1 MSPFKFPCHHCGQ
14 RLAVFA
20 EQIGTTEP
28 CPSCGT
34 MVTVV
39 APEPAPTP
47 PPEAAAVPA
56 PVEEKAAPKPSV
68 IKISCRSCGQR
79 LSVYAEQIG
88 TTEPCPSCG
97 EMVTVIAPE
106 PAPAPAPEVAAAKAP
121 IDEKATSKAPEPEP
135 KPEPEKAL
143 AKPQPVPASAP
154 EAEKKSAA
162 DTQPIAEKKPVA
174 EEKPA
179 AEKKPADEKAARPA
193 KDAAPTSKKET
204 APPRPPPPATKRGER
219 APVSASPARS
229 TPKTPSERL
238 HRLIERLRVSR
249 YLTISFLL
257 HAFAGMTLGGVVL
270 YHVAPK
276 DPDFVAGSAG
286 LLVEESAPPLPP
298 EASPPGEAMQ
308 YQSTPQAPL
317 MSVPV
322 SVITTVQ
329 VTPTAPKIAP
339 VAPRGL
345 SDSMKGALAAM
356 DSRRSSPGVSS
367 GGSGTVGGSRWATIF
382 GKRIMA
388 ARLGVIL
395 DFSASAYPHLPGA
408 VEEIQRGFSDA
419 ILILYPGCGMVQ
431 FEGNS
436 DHEIR
441 KLSSISP
448 QEIEA
453 TRKDFDTTGA
463 QIWSAMKIS
472 ELAQMASRPTV
483 KDTLFVSWY
492 APKPASWAKLIGRTQ
507 VVFDDLMKR
516 KVDAIYWFS
525 DFADPVDP
533 RVVDHLAAELKT
545 RRIKLHLHNFGDT
558 AINPD
563 IKALAENSGGTVS
576 GSNGN
581 N

>member
-1 MSPFKFPCHHCGQ
+1 
-14 RLAVFA
+14 
-20 EQIGTTEP
+20 
-28 CPSCGT
+28 

-39 APEPAPTP
+39 APKPPPSP
-47 PPEAAAVPA
+47 PPEDAAAKT
-56 PVEEKAAPKPSV
+56 PVEEKAESKP
-68 IKISCRSCGQR
+68 
-79 LSVYAEQIG
+79 
-88 TTEPCPSCG
+88 
-97 EMVTVIAPE
+97 PE
-106 PAPAPAPEVAAAKAP
+106 
-121 IDEKATSKAPEPEP
+121 TKAPETKPPEATSQAAP
-135 KPEPEKAL
+135 LAAASRDSGKDPSAVDKAGRP
-143 AKPQPVPASAP
+143 ATSVTPARKEDRAPSRQPPLETKRSDRAASSASHPLPASN
-154 EAEKKSAA
+154 
-162 DTQPIAEKKPVA
+162 D
-174 EEKPA
+174 
-179 AEKKPADEKAARPA
+179 RF
-193 KDAAPTSKKET
+193 
-204 APPRPPPPATKRGER
+204 
-219 APVSASPARS
+219 
-229 TPKTPSERL
+229 
-238 HRLIERLRVSR
+238 HRLMERIRVSR

-257 HAFAGMTLGGVVL
+257 HAFLGMTLGGAVL
-270 YHVAPK
+270 YQVAPK
-276 DPDFVAGSAG
+276 EPDFVAGSTG

-329 VTPTAPKIAP
+329 VTPTAAKIAP
-339 VAPRGL
+339 MAPRGL
-345 SDSMKGALAAM
+345 SDSMKGALAAL
-356 DSRRSSPGVSS
+356 DSRRSSPGVSMSS

-441 KLSSISP
+441 KLSSITP

-453 TRKDFDTTGA
+453 TRRDFDTTGA

-472 ELAQMASRPTV
+472 EVAQMTSRPAV

-492 APKPASWAKLIGRTQ
+492 APKPPSWAKLIGRTQ

-533 RVVDHLAAELKT
+533 RVLERLAVDLKAK
-545 RRIKLHLHNFGDT
+545 RIKLHLHNFGDSD
-558 AINPD
+558 INPD
-563 IKALAENSGGTVS
+563 IKALAEQSGGTVS
-576 GSNGN
+576 GRNGN

>member
-1 MSPFKFPCHHCGQ
+1 MSPFKISCHNCGQ
-14 RLAVFA
+14 RLAVFE

-28 CPSCGT
+28 CPSCGA

-39 APEPAPTP
+39 APKPPAIP
-47 PPEAAAVPA
+47 AADDAVA
-56 PVEEKAAPKPSV
+56 KVPVEEKA
-68 IKISCRSCGQR
+68 
-79 LSVYAEQIG
+79 
-88 TTEPCPSCG
+88 
-97 EMVTVIAPE
+97 
-106 PAPAPAPEVAAAKAP
+106 PAKTPEVQPSEAKLPEAKPAEVKLAEENAQAAPRAAAAREFGKDP
-121 IDEKATSKAPEPEP
+121 IADDAGRLATSATPARKEDRAPSR
-135 KPEPEKAL
+135 
-143 AKPQPVPASAP
+143 QPPRETKRRERAAS
-154 EAEKKSAA
+154 SA
-162 DTQPIAEKKPVA
+162 
-174 EEKPA
+174 
-179 AEKKPADEKAARPA
+179 
-193 KDAAPTSKKET
+193 S
-204 APPRPPPPATKRGER
+204 PPRPAPPDRFHRVMER
-219 APVSASPARS
+219 IR
-229 TPKTPSERL
+229 
-238 HRLIERLRVSR
+238 ISR

-270 YHVAPK
+270 YQVASK
-276 DPDFVAGSAG
+276 APDFVAGSTG
-286 LLVEESAPPLPP
+286 LLVEASAPALPP
-298 EASPPGEAMQ
+298 EASPPGQSME
-308 YQSTPQAPL
+308 YQPTLQAPL

-329 VTPTAPKIAP
+329 LTPTVAKIAP
-339 VAPRGL
+339 VVPRGL
-345 SDSMKGALAAM
+345 SDNMKGALSALE
-356 DSRRSSPGVSS
+356 SRRNAPVVTS

-419 ILILYPGCGMVQ
+419 VLILYPGCGMVQ

-441 KLSSISP
+441 KFSSITP

-453 TRKDFDTTGA
+453 TRRDFDTTGA

-472 ELAQMASRPTV
+472 ELAQMTSRPTV

-492 APKPASWAKLIGRTQ
+492 APKPPSWAKLIGRTQ
-507 VVFDDLMKR
+507 VVFEDLMKR

-533 RVVDHLAAELKT
+533 RVLDHLAGELKT
-545 RRIKLHLHNFGDT
+545 RRIKLHLHNFGET

-563 IKALAENSGGTVS
+563 IQALAEQSGGTVS
-576 GSNGN
+576 RRNGN